1 MDLSYQADGRMEMLK
16 QRVKRCVCK
25 YCGKPLSI
33 RRLVF
38 SDIDDARIELYC
50 NQCDRIEF
58 GVEPEIYYSAVYF
71 VDEMEFNYYPEL
83 ENTEKTRKM
92 NIAKVCDIMSWENKN
107 LGILTKHGFQVPIRV
122 NPNILAEC
130 VVLNDTDIDE
140 AENDLKTLICES
152 D

>member
-38 SDIDDARIELYC
+38 SDIDDARSELYC
-50 NQCDRIEF
+50 NHCDRIEF

-107 LGILTKHGFQVPIRV
+107 LGILTKNGFQVPIRV